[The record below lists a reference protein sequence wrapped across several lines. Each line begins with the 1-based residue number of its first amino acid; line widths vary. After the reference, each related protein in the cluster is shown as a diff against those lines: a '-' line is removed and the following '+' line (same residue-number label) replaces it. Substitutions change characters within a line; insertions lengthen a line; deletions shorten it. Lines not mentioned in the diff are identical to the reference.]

1 MEIYHA
7 RGRAPS
13 SEAGSS
19 NGTGHSSGDSAKY
32 CSQNRVTN
40 GQGLCPTGDTFFFF
54 LKEEHSQMIPSHFSF
69 SSS

>member
-1 MEIYHA
+1 MEIYRA
-7 RGRAPS
+7 RDRAPS

-19 NGTGHSSGDSAKY
+19 NGTGHSGGDSAKY

-40 GQGLCPTGDTFFFF
+40 GQGLCPTGDTFFF

>member
-19 NGTGHSSGDSAKY
+19 NGTGHSGGDSAKY
-32 CSQNRVTN
+32 CSRNRVTN
-40 GQGLCPTGDTFFFF
+40 GQGLCPTGDIFF
-54 LKEEHSQMIPSHFSF
+54 LKEEHSQMIPSYFSF
-69 SSS
+69 SSP